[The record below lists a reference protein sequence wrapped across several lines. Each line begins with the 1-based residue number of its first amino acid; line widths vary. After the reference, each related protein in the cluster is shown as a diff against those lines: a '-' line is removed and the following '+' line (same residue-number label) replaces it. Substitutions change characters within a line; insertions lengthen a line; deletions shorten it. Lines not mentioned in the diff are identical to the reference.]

1 MAKHTRP
8 RNHYRR
14 LTELN
19 PNKRSSQH
27 ETNVVAKRKAKQIS
41 FGSTKK
47 TKIWTA
53 FSTNFPQQKL
63 STTKPNHCDP
73 FHSAERGENQGI
85 QLRQNEARL
94 RAGLSWTSHG
104 VKSTAK
110 NASPCPKF
118 NPFVQRQLDSC
129 VLTNQSKKSFQ
140 EVAIASKHSS
150 SDEFI

>member
-1 MAKHTRP
+1 MKQMSSRKGKQ
-8 RNHYRR
+8 
-14 LTELN
+14 
-19 PNKRSSQH
+19 NKYHSGQL
-27 ETNVVAKRKAKQIS
+27 
-41 FGSTKK
+41 KK

-73 FHSAERGENQGI
+73 FHSAERGENQVI

-94 RAGLSWTSHG
+94 RAGLSWSSHG

-129 VLTNQSKKSFQ
+129 ILTNQSKKSFQ
-140 EVAIASKHSS
+140 EVAIASKQSS